1 MSFIND
7 DFLLT
12 TDPARR
18 LYHEFAE
25 NEPILDYHTHLSPAD
40 IAANR
45 RFENLSEIWFAEDH
59 YKWRALR
66 ANGVEERLITGDADP
81 YDKYLAWAET
91 VPRTLR
97 NPLYHWTHLELK
109 RYFGIEELLSP
120 ATAESI
126 WKRANERLASDD
138 LTAHGIL
145 RNFKVKV
152 VCTTDDP
159 MDDLTYHNQIANSDC
174 PAKVLPTFRPDKA
187 LWVDRPEPFNAW
199 LAQLAEAAD
208 VEIKDFDAFLDA
220 LERRHTYF
228 HEMGG
233 RLSDHDVTK
242 VLADACSHENAA
254 AIFASATKGEAVA
267 PDLAERFG
275 AYMMLY
281 FGRLDAKRGWTK
293 QMHIGALRNNSD
305 RLMREVGADAG
316 CDSIGDMPSVAA
328 LSRYLNQ
335 LDQEDSLPQAILYN
349 LNPAA
354 NFAVATVL
362 GNFQDGRCAGKLQW
376 GAAWWYNDQWEGMTR
391 HLNDLSN
398 LGLLS
403 RFVGMLT
410 DSRSLLSFPRH
421 EYYRRCL
428 CELLGSD
435 LERGAI
441 PDDEVLIGGM
451 VRDLC
456 YGNAEAYL
464 GLG

>member
-1 MSFIND
+1 
-7 DFLLT
+7 
-12 TDPARR
+12 
-18 LYHEFAE
+18 
-25 NEPILDYHTHLSPAD
+25 
-40 IAANR
+40 
-45 RFENLSEIWFAEDH
+45 
-59 YKWRALR
+59 
-66 ANGVEERLITGDADP
+66 
-81 YDKYLAWAET
+81 
-91 VPRTLR
+91 
-97 NPLYHWTHLELK
+97 
-109 RYFGIEELLSP
+109 
-120 ATAESI
+120 
-126 WKRANERLASDD
+126 
-138 LTAHGIL
+138 
-145 RNFKVKV
+145 
-152 VCTTDDP
+152 